1 VTLLIIGGMLLVALL
16 AILGAVF
23 LGVSEQRTDRARRN
37 GSVSVSS
44 SSSTPLVE
52 QPSATSKAAGRTLP
66 PGQNLAQSTEESLHA
81 PAPVNVQHSYV
92 LNGQFHEL
100 AVELQTLYQHAWEL
114 ERRLRT
120 LADVADRIEK
130 TQDNQIGAETETR
143 IQSSADSTL

>member
-1 VTLLIIGGMLLVALL
+1 MTLVIIGGLLAVALL

-23 LGVSEQRTDRARRN
+23 LGMSEQRTNKAQTDGGAN
-37 GSVSVSS
+37 L
-44 SSSTPLVE
+44 SST
-52 QPSATSKAAGRTLP
+52 ATNP
-66 PGQNLAQSTEESLHA
+66 VLAQQSTENSEVEQSTAIRQSMPVSTERSLRSTQINQQPYA
-81 PAPVNVQHSYV
+81 

-130 TQDNQIGAETETR
+130 THSNQIGSEEEIHT
-143 IQSSADSTL
+143 QPSADSTL

>member
-1 VTLLIIGGMLLVALL
+1 MTLLIIGGMLLVALL

-23 LGVSEQRTDRARRN
+23 LGVSEQRADRARTN

-52 QPSATSKAAGRTLP
+52 QPSSTSKATERTLP
-66 PGQNLAQSTEESLHA
+66 LGRNLSQSAEEFLHA
-81 PAPVNVQHSYV
+81 PASDQRSYV

-120 LADVADRIEK
+120 LAEVADRIEK
-130 TQDNQIGAETETR
+130 TNINQIGTQEEMHA
-143 IQSSADSTL
+143 QSSTESTL

>member
-1 VTLLIIGGMLLVALL
+1 MTLLIIGGLLIVALL

-23 LGVSEQRTDRARRN
+23 LSVNDQRADRARTN
-37 GSVSVSS
+37 GGASL
-44 SSSTPLVE
+44 SSTATNPVLV
-52 QPSATSKAAGRTLP
+52 Q
-66 PGQNLAQSTEESLHA
+66 QSTAIRQSMPVSTERSLRSKQINQQPYA
-81 PAPVNVQHSYV
+81 

-130 TQDNQIGAETETR
+130 THSNQIDIEEEIHA
-143 IQSSADSTL
+143 QPSADSTL

>member
-1 VTLLIIGGMLLVALL
+1 VALLIIGGLLVVALL

-23 LGVSEQRTDRARRN
+23 LGISEQRADRARTN
-37 GSVSVSS
+37 GGASL
-44 SSSTPLVE
+44 SSTATNPVLV
-52 QPSATSKAAGRTLP
+52 Q
-66 PGQNLAQSTEESLHA
+66 QSTENSEVEPSTAIRQSMPVSTERSLRSTQINQQPYA
-81 PAPVNVQHSYV
+81 

-130 TQDNQIGAETETR
+130 THSNQIDIEEEIHA
-143 IQSSADSTL
+143 QPSADSTL

>member
-1 VTLLIIGGMLLVALL
+1 VALLIVGGLLVVALL

-23 LGVSEQRTDRARRN
+23 LGMSEQRAARVRPN
-37 GSVSVSS
+37 GGASL
-44 SSSTPLVE
+44 SSTTTNPM
-52 QPSATSKAAGRTLP
+52 
-66 PGQNLAQSTEESLHA
+66 LAQQSTENSEVEQSTA
-81 PAPVNVQHSYV
+81 MRQSMPVSTERSPRSTQITQQPYA

-130 TQDNQIGAETETR
+130 THSNQIGIEEEMHA
-143 IQSSADSTL
+143 QPSADSTL